1 MKTSYYSLLGGTL
14 PPFQQGFPTRHDW
27 MGSHI
32 VLLAPDIES
41 VLARIADF
49 LPRVQG
55 LLITLAPQISH
66 QAITPCFYHLGIPA
80 EQLSSLQELATPF
93 IDILGSHA
101 QSLSHIA
108 ELETELRSKSTKLEQ
123 TRTSYNTTLERLSDM
138 VENLKRQKDRLENI
152 ITSTHVGTWEWNMQT
167 GEIRCNDRWGEIIG
181 YSLAE
186 LMPLDSE
193 KRASLRHP
201 DDIGQ
206 CNDAMVRHIQG
217 ETEYYASESRVRHK
231 DGHWVWIL
239 DQGKVVSR
247 TEDGQPLWI
256 FGTCQ
261 DISQRKQF
269 DEVISGMNE
278 QLKTKNKELEQILF
292 VASHDLRAPL
302 VNVAGFSQEL
312 SETLQGAI
320 ERGLDPEIAE
330 DMSQSVTFIRKSADK
345 MDTLLTGL
353 LKLSRLGRAALTIT
367 TLPMAALI
375 ERVIAENEYQ
385 IRTVGATLRISPL
398 PDCIGDTVAMN
409 QVLTN
414 LLNNALKYHDPSRP
428 PVIQISG
435 KNENGRSVY
444 CIADNGIGIAPI
456 HQERIFEVFH
466 RLDPHNPDGEGLGLA
481 IVRQNLGRMGGSVWL
496 ESTPGTGSQFY
507 IAMPAAPSATEM
519 NP

>member
-1 MKTSYYSLLGGTL
+1 MKTSYYSLLCNT
-14 PPFQQGFPTRHDW
+14 PQPFQQGFPNRHDW
-27 MGSHI
+27 MGSHVI
-32 VLLAPDIES
+32 LLAPDLES
-41 VLARIADF
+41 VLTLIADI

-55 LLITLAPQISH
+55 LLITLGPKIGH
-66 QAITPCFYHLGIPA
+66 QAITPCFYHLSVPT
-80 EQLSSLQELATPF
+80 ELLPNLKEFAAPF
-93 IDILGSHA
+93 IDLLGSYS
-101 QSLSHIA
+101 QSQSQVA
-108 ELETELRSKSTKLEQ
+108 ELETELRSKSAKLEQ
-123 TRTSYNTTLERLSDM
+123 TRSSYNTTLERLSNM

-152 ITSTHVGTWEWNMQT
+152 IASTHVGTWEWNLQT
-167 GEIRCNDRWGEIIG
+167 SEILLNERWGEIIG
-181 YSLAE
+181 YPLAE
-186 LMPLDSE
+186 LAPLHSE
-193 KRASLRHP
+193 SRTRFQHP

-206 CNDAMVRHIQG
+206 CNEAMARHFRG
-217 ETEYYASESRVRHK
+217 ETEYYVSESRVRHK

-247 TEDGQPLWI
+247 TEDGLPLWM
-256 FGTCQ
+256 FGTRQ
-261 DISQRKQF
+261 DISERKKF

-312 SETLQGAI
+312 SETLHGAI

-330 DMSQSVTFIRKSADK
+330 DMSLSLTFIRKSADK

-353 LKLSRLGRAALTIT
+353 LKLSRLGRAALSIT
-367 TLPMAALI
+367 TLPMDALT

-385 IRTVGATLRISPL
+385 IRTVGASLQIGPL
-398 PDCIGDTVAMN
+398 PDCVGDAVAMN

-414 LLNNALKYHDPSRP
+414 LLNNAIKYHEPGRP

-435 KNENGRSVY
+435 ITENGRSVY

-507 IAMPAAPSATEM
+507 IAMPTAPLESEKS
-519 NP
+519 P